1 MRLPADSALIVIDVQ
16 LAIDDPVWGPRNN
29 PQAEQAIARLL
40 QAWRAEALP
49 VVHVRH
55 DSVEPFSPY
64 RPGTPGHQFKPE
76 ATPAADEIVVAKTTP
91 DAFAGTEL
99 EAHLDALGTT
109 TLVVCGVLT
118 HNSVESSVR
127 AAASLGY
134 RVFVVADACWSVDVV
149 DLAGQKWPAE
159 AVHRLS
165 LTHMHREFA
174 RVVSLRAALEAAGTA
189 KQRQRMR
196 AARDGGGQ

>member
-1 MRLPADSALIVIDVQ
+1 MRLPADATLIVIDAQ
-16 LAIDDPVWGPRNN
+16 RAIDDPVWGPRNN
-29 PQAEQAIARLL
+29 PRAEEAIALLL
-40 QAWRAEALP
+40 QAWRKETLP
-49 VVHVRH
+49 IVHVRH
-55 DSVEPFSPY
+55 DSFEPRSPY
-64 RPGTPGHQFKPE
+64 RPGTPAQEFKPE
-76 ATPAADEIVVAKTTP
+76 AAPASGEIVVAKATP

-99 EAHLDALGTT
+99 EARLDDLGAT

-118 HNSVESSVR
+118 HNSVETTVR

-134 RVFVVADACWSVDVV
+134 RVFVVADACWAVDVV
-149 DLAGQKWPAE
+149 DLSGQPWPAE

-189 KQRQRMR
+189 KQRQRLR
-196 AARDGGGQ
+196 ASRDGTA